1 MPVKRFFQPF
11 VEIPFVQNTDSPIES
26 LLELLNEFARE
37 PVGLAAEPA
46 PNTLLWLVIIV
57 YSSVCYNSVS

>member
-26 LLELLNEFARE
+26 LLELLNDDLPGNLSDLPPSRC
-37 PVGLAAEPA
+37 
-46 PNTLLWLVIIV
+46 T
-57 YSSVCYNSVS
+57 